1 MTVSYDHSAARASFS
16 ASAVSAVIR
25 GLLATSAKQT
35 RTNWLRA
42 VATLVSTQRPDLA
55 ADLQQL
61 LGVSPFDAGHSPLD
75 KLTIGEVGVCY
86 EALTA
91 LSDAKARKAAG
102 QYFTP
107 DDAAHFMAQQS
118 VHFPKGVWVDPC
130 CGVGN
135 LAWHLAFAQDDAAEF
150 VRDRLVLVD
159 IDQTALL
166 SAVVLIGADFLAAD
180 DVEGLQALRKRAVRR
195 NFLSR
200 AALPEHDFV
209 IVNPPYARTA
219 IEPYFRTQ
227 ASRELFA
234 YFLERI
240 ATTSKGFISVTPAS
254 YLSAPKF
261 RILREVIDHHNTG
274 GRVYVFDNVPD
285 TLFRGYKFGSSNT
298 SNTNFVRAAVTVCSP
313 NDAGWKVTPIIR
325 WRSASRPR
333 IFSLAVELLTPRQI
347 GPAEEWVK
355 LAPGLEGLWK
365 HLAKAPTVLKDL
377 VVKHKTDFSLTV
389 GLTPRYYISA
399 AFRDLERGSKATLYF
414 ENEIDRDRAA
424 VVLNSTIPYLW
435 WRGLDGGVTL
445 PRRVL
450 MSTPIPEFMDPDAA
464 ADLAHELQVTEEQ
477 HITTKLN
484 AGKQNEN
491 VKRPREQVTRLDKA
505 IVGPMPDL
513 TMLYTEDMAAES

>member
-1 MTVSYDHSAARASFS
+1 MPVSYDHSTIRASFS
-16 ASAVSAVIR
+16 ASTVSAVIR
-25 GLLATSAKQT
+25 DLMAASPTET
-35 RTNWLRA
+35 RANWLKA

-55 ADLQQL
+55 GDLQCM
-61 LGVSPFDAGHSPLD
+61 LGVTPFEDGHNPLD
-75 KLTIGEVGVCY
+75 GLTIGEVGVCY

-91 LSDAKARKAAG
+91 LSDATARKAAG

-107 DDAAHFMAQQS
+107 DDAAHFMAQQC
-118 VHFPKGVWVDPC
+118 VHFPKGVWMDPC

-135 LAWHLAFAQDDAAEF
+135 LAWHMAFVQDNPAEF

-166 SAVVLIGADFLAAD
+166 SAVALIGADFLADSDA
-180 DVEGLQALRKRAVRR
+180 EGLQALNGRAARR
-195 NFLSR
+195 DFLAR
-200 AALPEHDFV
+200 TALPEHDFV
-209 IVNPPYARTA
+209 IVNPPYARTTVK
-219 IEPYFRTQ
+219 PHFRTQ

-261 RILREVIDHHNTG
+261 HILREVLDHQSTG
-274 GRVYVFDNVPD
+274 GLVYVFDNVPD

-298 SNTNFVRAAVTVCSP
+298 SNTNFVRAAVTVCTP
-313 NDAGWKVTPIIR
+313 RGTGWKITPIIR

-347 GPAEEWVK
+347 GPEGEWVK
-355 LAPGLEGLWK
+355 LAPGLEDLWA
-365 HLAKAPTVLKDL
+365 HLVKAPTVLKDL
-377 VVKHKTDFSLTV
+377 VVKHKTDYSLTV

-414 ENEIDRDRAA
+414 ESLKDQERAA

-450 MSTPIPEFMDPDAA
+450 LGTPIPEFVDPGAA
-464 ADLAHELQVTEEQ
+464 ADLADELRVTESQ

-491 VKRPREQVTRLDKA
+491 VKRPREQVARLDA
-505 IVGPMPDL
+505 AVLGPMPDL
-513 TMLYTEDMAAES
+513 TTLYTEDMAA